1 MPWALQRAATGPRA
15 GLEIS
20 LAAPM
25 TGEWETLLDAVRE
38 DFARNG
44 RPRVIFLPGTLQG
57 GSRTDEAMLD
67 ELWRILAAQGS
78 SVVPC

>member
-25 TGEWETLLDAVRE
+25 AGEWETLLDAVR
-38 DFARNG
+38 DDLACNG
-44 RPRVIFLPGTLQG
+44 QPRVIFLPGTLRG
-57 GSRTDEAMLD
+57 ASRTDEAMLD
-67 ELWRILAAQGS
+67 ELWRTLAAQGI
-78 SVVPC
+78 SVVLC